1 MAIQRQPD
9 ISLVFLPCL
18 IGAGS
23 VEVESVLLNIQHEET
38 GETGDAPPY
47 LHFSLPA
54 PS

>member
-9 ISLVFLPCL
+9 ISLVFLPCV

-38 GETGDAPPY
+38 GDAPPY